1 MASLLFAV
9 VLGGGEVSKWY
20 YKVDGLEAGPL
31 SVQEIREVVSL
42 GIVGRDTPIRSETSD
57 WTPAG
62 NIKGLEFPEV
72 KQFTPPAITPKRP
85 EAKPKV
91 KKQSFTL
98 FDFGFEHFA
107 APAIIRTAWVLFVF
121 LSVPVFV
128 LGNVIQART
137 NPSTPAVVFGL
148 LVSLIGLVVILFA
161 VRVVLESCMVLF
173 SINKHLKKMSDEQ
186 QA

>member
-1 MASLLFAV
+1 M
-9 VLGGGEVSKWY
+9 SKWY

-85 EAKPKV
+85 EAKPRAKQ
-91 KKQSFTL
+91 QSFTL
-98 FDFGFEHFA
+98 FDFGFERFA
-107 APAIIRTAWVLFVF
+107 APTIIQTAWVLFVF

-128 LGNVIQART
+128 LGNVIQARVNPNT
-137 NPSTPAVVFGL
+137 NAVLFGVL
-148 LVSLIGLVVILFA
+148 TSLVGLVVVLFA
-161 VRVVLESCMVLF
+161 VRLVLECCMVLF
-173 SINKHLKKMSDEQ
+173 SINKHLKKMSDDQ
-186 QA
+186 

>member
-1 MASLLFAV
+1 M
-9 VLGGGEVSKWY
+9 SKWY

-62 NIKGLEFPEV
+62 NIKGLEFLEV
-72 KQFTPPAITPKRP
+72 KQFTPPAIPAKKPK
-85 EAKPKV
+85 AKP

-98 FDFGFEHFA
+98 FDFGFERFA
-107 APAIIRTAWVLFVF
+107 APTIIQTAWVLFVF

-128 LGNVIQART
+128 LGNVIQARVNPNT
-137 NPSTPAVVFGL
+137 NAVMFGL
-148 LVSLIGLVVILFA
+148 LTSLVGLVVVLFA
-161 VRVVLESCMVLF
+161 VRLTLECCMVLF

-186 QA
+186 